1 MSTYIERL
9 LDGLEQNLDHLLK
22 APADPTYLGFSTK
35 AVLAIA
41 IGMSKYNGK
50 ISRVDSKRLLNE
62 INFIRDLAAEEPW
75 AKFSDDVNKHYIVG
89 LNDQVYVLNSAAS
102 YAISSGVRFEFS
114 SENVWSQFSLN
125 NNSVDSVIITARDLV
140 DYHRLSN
147 AIAGAMSSTNTLKTY
162 AEYLRIEDL
171 TDLTPSLAWIATD
184 ASGEVFIYASVP
196 RLILKQ
202 SPDCWLIR
210 DSSRRIDEDFVKL
223 HNGAHKLSGNWLSS
237 VVHISDLVAY
247 MKDHPKK
254 PNDPVKSIADLV
266 DGNLGVVREDAL
278 AAEADLQKAFARIT
292 QVYSET
298 GNIRAALLKSLE
310 DFLI

>member
-9 LDGLEQNLDHLLK
+9 IDGLEQNLDLLLK
-22 APADPTYLGFSTK
+22 PDADPTYMGFSTK

-50 ISRVDSKRLLNE
+50 ISRIDSKRLLNE
-62 INFIRDLAAEEPW
+62 INFIRDLAAEDPW
-75 AKFSDDVNKHYIVG
+75 TKFSDDISKHYIVG

-102 YAISSGVRFEFS
+102 YGISGVKFEFS
-114 SENVWSQFSLN
+114 NDNIWTQFALIDKT
-125 NNSVDSVIITARDLV
+125 VDAAIITARDLV
-140 DYHRLSN
+140 DYHRLRN
-147 AIAGAMSSTNTLKTY
+147 AIAGAMASTNTLKTY

-171 TDLTPSLAWIATD
+171 TDLSPSLAWIATD
-184 ASGEVFIYASVP
+184 ASGEVFIYASIP

-223 HNGAHKLSGNWLSS
+223 HNGAHKLSTHWVATL
-237 VVHISDLVAY
+237 VHISDLVAY
-247 MKDHPKK
+247 MKEHPKK
-254 PNDPVKSIADLV
+254 PSDPVKAIADLV

>member
-22 APADPTYLGFSTK
+22 AHAEPTYLGFSTK

-50 ISRVDSKRLLNE
+50 ISRIESSRLLNE
-62 INFIRDLAAEEPW
+62 INFIRDLAAEDPW
-75 AKFSDDVNKHYIVG
+75 TKFSDDIGKHYIVG
-89 LNDQVYVLNSAAS
+89 LNDQVYVLNSVAD
-102 YAISSGVRFEFS
+102 YGMSGVKFGFS
-114 SENVWSQFSLN
+114 NDNIWSQFALN
-125 NNSVDSVIITARDLV
+125 NHSVDAAIITARDLV
-140 DYHRLSN
+140 DYHRLRN

-162 AEYLRIEDL
+162 AEYLSIEDL
-171 TDLTPSLAWIATD
+171 TDLSPNLAWIATD
-184 ASGEVFIYASVP
+184 ESGEVFIYSSVP
-196 RLILKQ
+196 RLVLKQ

-210 DSSRRIDEDFVKL
+210 DISRRIDEDFVKL
-223 HNGAHKLSGNWLSS
+223 HNGAHKLSVNWMSS

-247 MKDHPKK
+247 MKDHPKSHI
-254 PNDPVKSIADLV
+254 DPVKAVADVV
-266 DGNLGVVREDAL
+266 DSNLGVVREDAL

>member
-22 APADPTYLGFSTK
+22 AHTEPTYLGFSAK

-41 IGMSKYNGK
+41 LGMSKYSDK
-50 ISRVDSKRLLNE
+50 ISRIDNRRLLNE
-62 INFIRDLAAEEPW
+62 INFIRDLAAEDPW
-75 AKFSDDVNKHYIVG
+75 TKISDDIGKQYIVG
-89 LNDQVYVLNSAAS
+89 LNDQVYVLNSAAD
-102 YAISSGVRFEFS
+102 YGMSGVKFEFS
-114 SENVWSQFSLN
+114 NDNIWSQFSLN
-125 NNSVDSVIITARDLV
+125 NNSVDSAIITARDLV
-140 DYHRLSN
+140 DYHRLRN
-147 AIAGAMSSTNTLKTY
+147 AAAGALSSTSTLKMY
-162 AEYLRIEDL
+162 AEYLSIEDL
-171 TDLTPSLAWIATD
+171 TDLSPNLAWIATD
-184 ASGEVFIYASVP
+184 ASGEVFIYSSVP
-196 RLILKQ
+196 RLVLKQ

-210 DSSRRIDEDFVKL
+210 DISRRGDEDFVKL
-223 HNGAHKLSGNWLSS
+223 HNGAHKLSGNWMST

-247 MKDHPKK
+247 MKYHPKSAAE
-254 PNDPVKSIADLV
+254 SIAIMTDN
-266 DGNLGVVREDAL
+266 NLGVLREDAL

>member
-22 APADPTYLGFSTK
+22 AHAEPTYLGFSTK

-41 IGMSKYNGK
+41 LGMSKYSDK
-50 ISRVDSKRLLNE
+50 ISRIDNRRLLNE
-62 INFIRDLAAEEPW
+62 INFIRDLAAEDPW
-75 AKFSDDVNKHYIVG
+75 TKISDDIGKQYIVG
-89 LNDQVYVLNSAAS
+89 LNDQVYVLNSAAD
-102 YAISSGVRFEFS
+102 YGMSGVKFEFS
-114 SENVWSQFSLN
+114 NDNIWSQFSLN
-125 NNSVDSVIITARDLV
+125 NNSVDSAIITARDLV
-140 DYHRLSN
+140 DYHRLRN
-147 AIAGAMSSTNTLKTY
+147 AAAGALSSTSTLKMY
-162 AEYLRIEDL
+162 AEYLGIEDL
-171 TDLTPSLAWIATD
+171 TDLSPNLSWIATD

-196 RLILKQ
+196 RLVLKQ

-210 DSSRRIDEDFVKL
+210 DISRRIDEDFVKL
-223 HNGAHKLSGNWLSS
+223 HNGAHKLSFNWMSS

-247 MKDHPKK
+247 MKDHPKS
-254 PNDPVKSIADLV
+254 PIDPVKAVADLV
-266 DGNLGVVREDAL
+266 DSNLGVVREDAL